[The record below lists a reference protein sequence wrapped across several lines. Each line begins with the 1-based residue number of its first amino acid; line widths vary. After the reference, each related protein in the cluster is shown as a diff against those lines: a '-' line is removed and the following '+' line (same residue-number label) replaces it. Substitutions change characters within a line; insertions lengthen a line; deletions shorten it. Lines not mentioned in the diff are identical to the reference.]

1 MNAVPHQERRR
12 PAAVATASSPAT
24 DEAKKQGVREPP
36 ATAEEKHEEHVDEPG
51 YGHGV

>member
-1 MNAVPHQERRR
+1 MNVVPFHEPHR
-12 PAAVATASSPAT
+12 PAAAATAASPGK
-24 DEAKKQGVREPP
+24 DEAKPPGVREP